1 MISSMVCCIAT
12 CAMIPAAPARSAG
25 LVRSDPGPANWTNP
39 LIWPLF
45 PFSTPVLR
53 LVFELFLSPVLAGK
67 LRGLFSQLHPAAR
80 VGRNLGTCLCGSSPG
95 TEHSSE
101 PGPSQILRRQP
112 LRGEEAFDCL
122 RIPDDR

>member
-67 LRGLFSQLHPAAR
+67 LRGLLSQGG
-80 VGRNLGTCLCGSSPG
+80 GRHAGRAGERPTVASPPPNRPLA
-95 TEHSSE
+95 E
-101 PGPSQILRRQP
+101 SQ
-112 LRGEEAFDCL
+112 
-122 RIPDDR
+122 